1 MRKIK
6 IHDTKPGM
14 VLSKPVYNP
23 SGDVLLEKG
32 ISLKRNYINNLKKHH
47 IQNVYIDIDCRM
59 NKENDYT
66 EREPSGGLISE
77 QTRAQAVTT
86 VRQVMED
93 IRAGNTFS
101 QESVRS
107 CVVTIMDDLLS
118 ATTAIRVLTDLKKT
132 DEYTFSHSVNVCTIS
147 LGIGIDIGLD
157 RKQLEELGIGA
168 LLHDIGK
175 TKIPV
180 DILNKPTPLTRKEYQ
195 LIKEHCKYGFDI
207 LVENNTSER
216 ISYIALYHHEKY
228 DGSGYPAKIKFDE
241 IPLFSRIV
249 TIADVY
255 DALTTNRIY
264 RAGIPAYK
272 VVEFIISFSNYQF
285 DYSLVR
291 TFIKNLA
298 IYPTGSFVIL
308 STGEKGFIIG
318 QNENYPTR
326 PLIGFIEDEKGN
338 QAENIY
344 DLMVHPSMF
353 IKEML

>member
-180 DILNKPTPLTRKEYQ
+180 DILNKPTPLTRKEY
-195 LIKEHCKYGFDI
+195 
-207 LVENNTSER
+207 
-216 ISYIALYHHEKY
+216 
-228 DGSGYPAKIKFDE
+228 
-241 IPLFSRIV
+241 
-249 TIADVY
+249 
-255 DALTTNRIY
+255 
-264 RAGIPAYK
+264 
-272 VVEFIISFSNYQF
+272 
-285 DYSLVR
+285 
-291 TFIKNLA
+291 
-298 IYPTGSFVIL
+298 
-308 STGEKGFIIG
+308 
-318 QNENYPTR
+318 
-326 PLIGFIEDEKGN
+326 
-338 QAENIY
+338 
-344 DLMVHPSMF
+344 
-353 IKEML
+353 